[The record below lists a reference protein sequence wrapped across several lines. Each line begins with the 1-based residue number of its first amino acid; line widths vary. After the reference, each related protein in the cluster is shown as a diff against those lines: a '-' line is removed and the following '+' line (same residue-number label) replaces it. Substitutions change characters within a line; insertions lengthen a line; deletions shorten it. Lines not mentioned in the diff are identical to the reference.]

1 MIKTAHSVAELRNIT
16 EEILRKIARTRT
28 ADQATVVWISGDLG
42 AGKTAFVKC
51 AADILGIQ
59 ETITSPTFILEKIY
73 TISKNPIFGERFSR
87 FIHIDA
93 YRLESGNEMHA
104 LDWGTIIHDPQNIIF
119 IEWPEQ
125 VAEVMPQETFSLF
138 FEYVDEHTRN
148 ITF

>member
-1 MIKTAHSVAELRNIT
+1 MMKTAHSLVELRDIA
-16 EEILRKIARTRT
+16 EDVLKRIAR
-28 ADQATVVWISGDLG
+28 AEAGEHATVIGLSGDLG

-73 TISKNPIFGERFSR
+73 AISKNPIFGERFSR

-93 YRLESGNEMHA
+93 YRLESGDEMRA
-104 LDWGTIIHDPQNIIF
+104 LDWHTIMHDPHNIIF

-125 VAEVMPQETFSLF
+125 VAEVMPQETISLS

-148 ITF
+148 ITY

>member
-1 MIKTAHSVAELRNIT
+1 MITTAHSLTELRGIA
-16 EEILRKIARTRT
+16 EDVLKEIARRG
-28 ADQATVVWISGDLG
+28 AEDRATVIGLSGDLG

-51 AADILGIQ
+51 SADILGIQ

-73 TISKNPIFGERFSR
+73 PLSKNLIFGERFSR

-93 YRLESGNEMHA
+93 YRLETGNEMRA
-104 LDWGTIIHDPQNIIF
+104 LDWETITHDPKNIIF

-125 VAEVMPQETFSLF
+125 VAEVMPPQIISLS
-138 FEYVDEHTRN
+138 FEYVDEGTRK

>member
-1 MIKTAHSVAELRNIT
+1 MIKVAHSLAELRDIA
-16 EEILRKIARTRT
+16 EEVLKGIARAETGEH
-28 ADQATVVWISGDLG
+28 ATVVGLSGDLG

-51 AADILGIQ
+51 AADILGIR

-73 TISKNPIFGERFSR
+73 PIVKNKIFGERFSR

-93 YRLESGNEMHA
+93 YRLESGNEMRA
-104 LDWGTIIHDPQNIIF
+104 LDWETITRDPKNIIF

-125 VAEVMPQETFSLF
+125 VAEVMPQEIISLS
-138 FEYVDEHTRN
+138 FEYVDEQTRN